1 MVTNAKRRHL
11 RIDGAA
17 IAVALGSVVF
27 TAVLGYQMLTRLRL
41 FHLNAFDVSIFDQG
55 LWLLSRFQDP
65 FVTVRGLNL
74 FADHSS
80 YILIP
85 LAPLYWVLPHQQ
97 TLILL
102 SIALMA
108 IGGPLVYF
116 TARAIGASRTFAL
129 VVAFGYLL
137 HPAVSW
143 NARDSFHPEQFVLP
157 LLLAAF
163 LLFAKNHDVWAVA
176 AVMLSLTAK
185 EDVALIA
192 VPFGLFVWW
201 WFGKRRAGIAIVVA
215 SVAAFLIS
223 FLVLLPYFSSTGELL
238 YNDRYA
244 HLGDGILGIVSGLA
258 TNPRVLLEAFFNVS
272 NLGYIAALIL
282 PLPLAV
288 REPRALLMMLPA
300 LVANLVSM
308 HTYQAQVF
316 YHYTVYPLVG
326 VVVAALIG
334 AAVATNWS
342 DRPRRTAIA
351 VSIVAALAF
360 LPLSGV
366 FAEWNGPLADHEQ
379 YQQALALVPPDATVA
394 AWYRFVPH
402 LTHRTTVYQLPNPWE
417 RLNYAAPG
425 LPPPDPENV
434 EWVVIRRGED
444 VALAS
449 QLLES
454 GEFDV
459 VYDEGSALVLRRRD
473 E

>member
-1 MVTNAKRRHL
+1 MVTDARRRRL
-11 RIDGAA
+11 KIDGVAV
-17 IAVALGSVVF
+17 AVALGAAGFLV
-27 TAVLGYQMLTRLRL
+27 VLGYQMLTRLRL

-55 LWLLSRFQDP
+55 LWLLSRFQEP

-85 LAPLYWVLPHQQ
+85 LAPLYWILPHQQ
-97 TLILL
+97 SLILL

-108 IGGPLVYF
+108 VGGPLVYF
-116 TARAIGASRTFAL
+116 IARTIGASRTFAA

-157 LLLAAF
+157 LLLVAF

-176 AVMLSLTAK
+176 AVFLSLTAK

-201 WFGKRRAGIAIVVA
+201 WFGKRRAGITIVVV
-215 SVAAFLIS
+215 SVAAFLIN
-223 FLVLLPYFSSTGELL
+223 FLVLLPYFSPTGDLL

-244 HLGDGILGIVSGLA
+244 HLGDGILGIALGLM
-258 TNPRVLLEAFFNVS
+258 TNPRALFEAFFDVS

-282 PLPLAV
+282 PLPLAL
-288 REPRALLMMLPA
+288 REPRVLLMVVPA
-300 LVANLVSM
+300 VVANLVSA
-308 HTYQAQVF
+308 HTYQAQIY

-326 VVVAALIG
+326 VIIAATIAAAAARTWSEQARK
-334 AAVATNWS
+334 AAVV
-342 DRPRRTAIA
+342 
-351 VSIVAALAF
+351 VSIAAALAF
-360 LPLSGV
+360 FPLSGV
-366 FAEWNGPLADHEQ
+366 FAEWNGPLADQEQ
-379 YQQALALVPPDATVA
+379 YEEALALVPPDASVA

-402 LTHRTTVYQLPNPWE
+402 LAIRTDVYQLPNPWE
-417 RLNYAAPG
+417 RSNYSAPG
-425 LPPPDPENV
+425 LPLPDPETV

-444 VALAS
+444 DALAER
-449 QLLES
+449 LLAS
-454 GEFDV
+454 AEFDV
-459 VYDEGSALVLRRRD
+459 VYDEGSALVLKRR
-473 E
+473 EG

>member
-1 MVTNAKRRHL
+1 MVTDVKRRHL
-11 RIDGAA
+11 RIDGV
-17 IAVALGSVVF
+17 AVAVAVGAAGFVVL
-27 TAVLGYQMLTRLRL
+27 LGYQMLTRLRL

-55 LWLLSRFQDP
+55 VWLLSRFQEP

-80 YILIP
+80 YIIIP
-85 LAPLYWVLPHQQ
+85 LAPLYWILPYQQ

-108 IGGPLVYF
+108 IGGPLVYS
-116 TARAIGASRTFAL
+116 TARVIGASRTLAA

-176 AVMLSLTAK
+176 AVLLSLTAK
-185 EDVALIA
+185 EDVALIT

-201 WFGKRRAGIAIVVA
+201 WFHKRRAGITIVVA
-215 SVAAFLIS
+215 SVAVFLVS
-223 FLVLLPYFSSTGELL
+223 FLVLLPSFSPTGELL

-244 HLGDGILGIVSGLA
+244 HLGDGILGIMSGLVA
-258 TNPRVLLEAFFNVS
+258 NPRVLLGALFDFS
-272 NLGYIAALIL
+272 NIGYVAALIL
-282 PLPLAV
+282 PLPLAL
-288 REPRALLMMLPA
+288 REPRALLMMVPA
-300 LVANLVSM
+300 LVANLVSV
-308 HTYQAQVF
+308 HSYQAQIY

-326 VVVAALIG
+326 VVVAAII
-334 AAVATNWS
+334 AASVATNWS
-342 DRPRRTAIA
+342 DQARKAAMA

-360 LPLSGV
+360 FPLSGV
-366 FAEWNGPLADHEQ
+366 FAEWNGPLADQEQ
-379 YQQALALVPPDATVA
+379 YQEALALVPPDVSVA

-402 LTHRTTVYQLPNPWE
+402 LAHRTTVYQLPNPWE
-417 RLNYAAPG
+417 RSNYSAPG
-425 LPPPDPENV
+425 LPLPDPDTV

-444 VALAS
+444 VALS
-449 QLLES
+449 EQLLES
-454 GEFDV
+454 GEFEIM
-459 VYDEGSALVLRRRD
+459 YDEGSALVLKRKKR
-473 E
+473 